1 MVTRISKTITVSLPP
16 ELYKEVERLT
26 KEGHKTKSELFREMI
41 RTYKEQQEEKEFRR
55 LQRYGISKAKKVGV
69 KTEEEV
75 DRLIFEDR

>member
-55 LQRYGISKAKKVGV
+55 LQRYGISEARKSGI

-75 DRLIFEDR
+75 DHLIFKDR